1 MALSDASKEAVFLI
15 GYLKELGFQSL
26 ANVVVFKDNQGTGKL
41 TENSVYHA
49 RSKHTDVRYHF
60 IRDAVKK
67 HPIKILYLPTE
78 KIIADIL
85 MKALP
90 KENHVRCILG
100 LGLQSDN
107 TSAVTWRGVG
117 VWQFYP
123 LVLPCVV
130 LHSRH
135 IIKTIV
141 LFNEL

>member
-26 ANVVVFKDNQGTGKL
+26 ANVVVFNDNQGAGTL

-49 RSKHTDVRYHF
+49 RSKHIDVRYHF

-78 KIIADIL
+78 KMIADVL
-85 MKALP
+85 TKALP
-90 KENHVRCILG
+90 KENHDRCILG

-107 TSAVTWRGVG
+107 GSVTKQR
-117 VWQFYP
+117 
-123 LVLPCVV
+123 
-130 LHSRH
+130 RT
-135 IIKTIV
+135 K
-141 LFNEL
+141 